1 MVVNSVD
8 FALQLALERRSRE
21 GSHAI
26 LLHGNEIINFT
37 PSKVNSLWLFTG
49 MFVPPLLISGTSAA
63 IARGVPNDFWRRSCL
78 WFFCPQLACHD
89 ILELLK
95 SCEGKETSLVKVTS
109 TRLRATPLEHSDS
122 IYKFS
127 KDLLPGSLVL
137 DDYMTLAES
146 TFLAD
151 PSLDKIPRT
160 LFHLS
165 FWCVLFANALLSI
178 YPSQAN

>member
-37 PSKVNSLWLFTG
+37 PSSVNSVWLFTG
-49 MFVPPLLISGTSAA
+49 MFVPPLLIDGSSAA
-63 IARGVPNDFWRRSCL
+63 IARGVSNDFWRRSCL

-127 KDLLPGSLVL
+127 KEPGPLVL
-137 DDYMTLAES
+137 DDDMTLAES
-146 TFLAD
+146 KFLAH

-178 YPSQAN
+178 YHPSQAN